1 MKRGFPTK
9 REALLWER
17 EFIATNEGNLEMN
30 FSSFYDVYKANMA
43 NRLRQNTWQTKETIV
58 EKKILPYFG
67 DKQVCDIKPIDVL
80 HWQNTIME
88 IEMKTVCHI
97 HRCISKQSIFSSVQS
112 FNHAVRFY
120 GLHENPCRYS
130 R

>member
-1 MKRGFPTK
+1 MKHYF
-9 REALLWER
+9 WER

-30 FSSFYDVYKANMA
+30 FSFYDVYKANMA

-80 HWQNTIME
+80 HL
-88 IEMKTVCHI
+88 KYD
-97 HRCISKQSIFSSVQS
+97 
-112 FNHAVRFY
+112 Y
-120 GLHENPCRYS
+120 GNS